1 MKHASAQTL
10 SGIGFAIL
18 SVACFATLDTTVKH
32 ISASLP
38 LLVALWFRYFFQA
51 LATTA
56 AVLPQRGLR
65 VLLTEHP
72 RFQLLRG
79 SLLFCSSLLA
89 FFGLKNMPVGE
100 FTAIVMITPLMVTL
114 MAAMSLGEK
123 VRPLRWALVVG
134 GFAGTLVII
143 RPGSQHID
151 WTVFLPLTLVFSN
164 SWFQILTSKMA
175 RTEDPVTMHFYTGW
189 VGAGLATLALP
200 FVWETPSDGFIWAQL
215 ILMGI
220 TATIGHYFL
229 ILAFSRAPA
238 ATLTPYLY
246 AQIGFAALGGYLVF
260 SHVPDQWTLV
270 GMGLVAVCGILGA
283 WLTVREGRV

>member
-89 FFGLKNMPVGE
+89 FFGLKNMPVG
-100 FTAIVMITPLMVTL
+100 
-114 MAAMSLGEK
+114 
-123 VRPLRWALVVG
+123 
-134 GFAGTLVII
+134 
-143 RPGSQHID
+143 
-151 WTVFLPLTLVFSN
+151 
-164 SWFQILTSKMA
+164 
-175 RTEDPVTMHFYTGW
+175 
-189 VGAGLATLALP
+189 
-200 FVWETPSDGFIWAQL
+200 
-215 ILMGI
+215 
-220 TATIGHYFL
+220 
-229 ILAFSRAPA
+229 
-238 ATLTPYLY
+238 
-246 AQIGFAALGGYLVF
+246 
-260 SHVPDQWTLV
+260 
-270 GMGLVAVCGILGA
+270 
-283 WLTVREGRV
+283 